1 MELKKNPEVDVE
13 KKKPF
18 FFMTG
23 LVFAMAFVLVAFE
36 WKIFEQSAMELGQLE
51 IELEEEEMIPITQ
64 QQPPPPPPPPPQT
77 QIIEIVEDDE
87 EIEEELEIEDTE
99 VTEDTEVEIIE
110 IVEEEEVA
118 EPEIFS
124 IVEDM
129 PSFPGGEAKLFEYLG
144 KSTKYPSMAKDAGV
158 QGVVYVT
165 FVVMED
171 GSIKNVKVLR
181 GIGGGCDEEAVRV
194 VESMPS
200 WSPGKQRGKPVRVQY
215 NLPIR
220 FILR

>member
-18 FFMTG
+18 FFATG
-23 LVFAMAFVLVAFE
+23 LVFALALVLVAFE
-36 WKIFEQSAMELGQLE
+36 WKIFEQSAMDLGQLN

-77 QIIEIVEDDE
+77 QILEIVEDDE
-87 EIEEELEIEDTE
+87 ELEEELEIEDTE
-99 VTEDTEVEIIE
+99 VTEDTEVEIID

-118 EPEIFS
+118 EPEIFT

-144 KSTKYPSMAKDAGV
+144 KSIKYPAMAKDAGV

-165 FVVMED
+165 FVVMEN
-171 GSIKNVKVLR
+171 GSIENVKVLR

-194 VESMPS
+194 VKKMPK